1 MKAIITE
8 PIGTVVKKVVN
19 TDEEVKV
26 CPFCGNHKLEI
37 TSKESYTKL
46 TQENG
51 KACIILTCHN
61 CDTAKTCFEDVESYE
76 QKVNILVSNWNKR
89 TK

>member
-8 PIGTVVKKVVN
+8 SYGKIVKKVVP
-19 TDEEVKV
+19 TEEEVLA
-26 CPFCGNHKLEI
+26 CPFCGNTALEI

-76 QKVNILVSNWNKR
+76 EKVNILVSNWNKR